1 VCFSCSFQGKWWRS
15 STREWSNSPRVDTTI
30 AVKRRRAT
38 TTAAEGEV
46 AATVGEAAAAEG
58 EVAAATV
65 PGVKNDRLR
74 GLGVAGRVRPPVL
87 R

>member
-1 VCFSCSFQGKWWRS
+1 VAAAS
-15 STREWSNSPRVDTTI
+15 
-30 AVKRRRAT
+30 
-38 TTAAEGEV
+38 AEGE
-46 AATVGEAAAAEG
+46 AASAESEAAARG